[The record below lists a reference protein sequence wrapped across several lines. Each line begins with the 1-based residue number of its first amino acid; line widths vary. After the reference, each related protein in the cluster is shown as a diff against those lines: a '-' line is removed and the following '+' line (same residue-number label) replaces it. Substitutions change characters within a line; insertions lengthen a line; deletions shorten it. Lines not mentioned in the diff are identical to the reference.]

1 VAEAAQEARTTDAWR
16 TDVDAEVYTVQQA
29 AGWLKVSPSKGYE
42 MCRRGELKHGRF
54 GNAIRIHRRSLLAAL
69 GNREVEKR

>member
-1 VAEAAQEARTTDAWR
+1 MVAGQLEAAMAGSSGTGDT
-16 TDVDAEVYTVQQA
+16 AEVYTVQQA
-29 AGWLKVSPSKGYE
+29 AGWLKVSPSKVYE

-69 GNREVEKR
+69 GSRREDN

>member
-1 VAEAAQEARTTDAWR
+1 MVELGQEMRAPGPVQIEPDG
-16 TDVDAEVYTVQQA
+16 EVYTVQQA
-29 AGWLKVSPSKGYE
+29 AGWLKVSPSKVYE

-69 GNREVEKR
+69 GSRREEN

>member
-1 VAEAAQEARTTDAWR
+1 MRWQRVSIATTERGSEFGDS
-16 TDVDAEVYTVQQA
+16 EVYTVQQA
-29 AGWLKVSPSKGYE
+29 AEWLKVSQSKVYE

-69 GNREVEKR
+69 GSRREEN

>member
-1 VAEAAQEARTTDAWR
+1 MRAPGPLRTEPDG
-16 TDVDAEVYTVQQA
+16 EVYTVRQA
-29 AGWLKVSPSKGYE
+29 AGWLKVSPSKVYE

-69 GNREVEKR
+69 GSKREEN

>member
-1 VAEAAQEARTTDAWR
+1 VGESALATGISSRYESLGDT
-16 TDVDAEVYTVQQA
+16 EVYTVQQA
-29 AGWLKVSPSKGYE
+29 AGWLQVSPSKVYE

-69 GNREVEKR
+69 GSKREEN

>member
-1 VAEAAQEARTTDAWR
+1 VAEAVQEARTTDAWR
-16 TDVDAEVYTVQQA
+16 TGFDAEVYTVQQA
-29 AGWLKVSPSKGYE
+29 AVWLKVSPSKVYE

-69 GNREVEKR
+69 GSRREEN

>member
-1 VAEAAQEARTTDAWR
+1 MAGSSGIG
-16 TDVDAEVYTVQQA
+16 DAEVYTVQQA
-29 AGWLKVSPSKGYE
+29 AGWLKVSPSKVYE

-69 GNREVEKR
+69 GSRREEN

>member
-1 VAEAAQEARTTDAWR
+1 MVVTGQVEIVMAGSSGTG
-16 TDVDAEVYTVQQA
+16 DAEVYTVQQA
-29 AGWLKVSPSKGYE
+29 AEWLQVSPSKVYE